1 MHCGQLIA
9 WSPIMTSLRE
19 KNKVPVIKCAFQL
32 KKKKKSNA
40 TIILLLFVVFNLLIL
55 IHFGLSSIN
64 TSQMSSHMV
73 AYSFRWFTIKLL
85 FRNKGFWKVLCFYHW
100 SNLTE
105 SGVDLKVRLYTKIVL
120 Q

>member
-9 WSPIMTSLRE
+9 WSSIMTGLRE
-19 KNKVPVIKCAFQL
+19 KNKVPVIKCAFKL
-32 KKKKKSNA
+32 KINKSNG

-73 AYSFRWFTIKLL
+73 AYSFIWFTIKLL
-85 FRNKGFWKVLCFYHW
+85 FRNKGFWKVLCFYHR